1 MEPTWQQTEYV
12 ITFEDIAAEV
22 ASFLNLLEFYC
33 EY

>member
-12 ITFEDIAAEV
+12 ITFEDISAEN
-22 ASFLNLLEFYC
+22 FLNLLEFYC